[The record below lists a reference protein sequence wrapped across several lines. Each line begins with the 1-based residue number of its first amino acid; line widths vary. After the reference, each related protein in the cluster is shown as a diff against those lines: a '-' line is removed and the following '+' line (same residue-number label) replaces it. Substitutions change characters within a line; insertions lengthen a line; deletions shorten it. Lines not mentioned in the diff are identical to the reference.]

1 MPDNSYAWPYAN
13 EFGQTETVECDVL
26 VLGGGLS
33 GCFAAIAAAR
43 RGQKVVVVEKGSTKR
58 SGAGGTG
65 FDHWES
71 ACTNPCSK
79 VTPEEIAYAY
89 VDEQDHYS
97 NGISHYIE
105 CREGWDRLLDLES
118 FGGKIR
124 DTDDEFKGAD
134 FRDDETKL
142 MFAYDYENRF
152 TLRVWGTTFKP
163 ALYNELRRLG
173 VKIYDRTEATSLL
186 TRTAGGKKRGIGAI
200 GMNVHTGRLI
210 VFKAKATLL
219 TMSRPARVWLFDPD
233 LTGLCEFRPMQSIG
247 SGHAMGWRAG
257 VEFTMMEKS
266 VKAEFSAAGRS
277 FPPYGTGNNH
287 NTWYAATM
295 VDARG
300 VEIPYLDRD
309 GNVLK
314 TVRERYYP
322 VKGQKFF
329 LKGGVIDEPKYE
341 YRGPETMPFDEL
353 MLVAIAVYVFLG
365 VPNIDL
371 SRLSVGETLGGGLTL
386 TSFSATVG
394 LFTSTLSGAG
404 SVSQIADDT
413 RNPRRDI
420 PLTLILAPTIVCII
434 YMLMALV
441 TLGCMEGN
449 TVANLADVG
458 GRFLGSGL
466 LTFFIVGGPI
476 CGIMTSIVPVIML
489 SCALI
494 QVSADH
500 EVFPKFVGRRN
511 SHGVSPVILIFVV
524 GFSVVLVALGNDFG
538 ELMTIFSFVNT
549 ACAVPTC
556 IVPFF
561 LRRRYPHA
569 CNHGGLKL
577 NLGLVYVLSVF
588 ALVVSVYLAIAMFIE
603 LSLSSWV
610 IIIATCVIT
619 AVYFII
625 RVYFIKSR
633 GGDLM
638 ADLRSPYAEWE
649 AREAE
654 CARLDAAK

>member
-1 MPDNSYAWPYAN
+1 MSKSEKVKKIGLFGCIAN
-13 EFGQTETVECDVL
+13 
-26 VLGGGLS
+26 
-33 GCFAAIAAAR
+33 
-43 RGQKVVVVEKGSTKR
+43 
-58 SGAGGTG
+58 
-65 FDHWES
+65 
-71 ACTNPCSK
+71 
-79 VTPEEIAYAY
+79 
-89 VDEQDHYS
+89 
-97 NGISHYIE
+97 
-105 CREGWDRLLDLES
+105 
-118 FGGKIR
+118 
-124 DTDDEFKGAD
+124 
-134 FRDDETKL
+134 
-142 MFAYDYENRF
+142 
-152 TLRVWGTTFKP
+152 
-163 ALYNELRRLG
+163 
-173 VKIYDRTEATSLL
+173 
-186 TRTAGGKKRGIGAI
+186 GIGAI
-200 GMNVHTGRLI
+200 VGAGIFGTIPEGINSVGAMVLPALI
-210 VFKAKATLL
+210 VAVIYIIANMFPNVYA
-219 TMSRPARVWLFDPD
+219 S
-233 LTGLCEFRPMQSIG
+233 SIIPTSG
-247 SGHAMGWRAG
+247 S
-257 VEFTMMEKS
+257 
-266 VKAEFSAAGRS
+266 
-277 FPPYGTGNNH
+277 
-287 NTWYAATM
+287 
-295 VDARG
+295 
-300 VEIPYLDRD
+300 
-309 GNVLK
+309 
-314 TVRERYYP
+314 
-322 VKGQKFF
+322 FF
-329 LKGGVIDEPKYE
+329 LTATKLMHPVFGVWMTLQGILQPALIGTFAVMFADYFVVLFPSMAGNEIII
-341 YRGPETMPFDEL
+341 GIALLVIFGVVAWFGNHTFASLNNIMVVV
-353 MLVAIAVYVFLG
+353 MLVAIAVYVLLG

-588 ALVVSVYLAIAMFIE
+588 ALVVSIYLAIAMFIE